1 MDPQVVMSAALS
13 CLGEYSHANNAAKRM
28 IGLYLLATGA
38 QRQAITVLSTLGL
51 SESYTNIVTKNVR
64 RQRKL
69 KLSRVAEDVQEPHG
83 AEGREPE
90 QIPCQ
95 RTGTLHQLSD
105 AMRAEAWEIAKTGL
119 FGTVYDNIN
128 MNLRSAE
135 QVVGRHGMSQVS
147 VLILDVDLM

>member
-1 MDPQVVMSAALS
+1 VVTSAALS

-64 RQRKL
+64 RQRKP
-69 KLSRVAEDVQEPHG
+69 KLSGVAEDMREPQG
-83 AEGREPE
+83 EGREPE
-90 QIPCQ
+90 QILPPQ

-105 AMRAEAWEIAKTGL
+105 AMREEAREIAKTGL

-147 VLILDVDLM
+147 VLILDVDSM

>member
-1 MDPQVVMSAALS
+1 
-13 CLGEYSHANNAAKRM
+13 M

-51 SESYTNIVTKNVR
+51 SESYTNIITKNVR
-64 RQRKL
+64 RQRKAKGPRASL
-69 KLSRVAEDVQEPHG
+69 KDLPETETAQTGVEEPT
-83 AEGREPE
+83 P
-90 QIPCQ
+90 PFQ

-105 AMRAEAWEIAKTGL
+105 TMRAEARKISATGL

-135 QVVGRHGMSQVS
+135 QIVGRHGMSPANSNCDSTLTQVET
-147 VLILDVDLM
+147 M

>member
-1 MDPQVVMSAALS
+1 MTSAALS

-64 RQRKL
+64 RQRKP
-69 KLSRVAEDVQEPHG
+69 KLSGVAEDSSMREPQ
-83 AEGREPE
+83 AEIREPE
-90 QIPCQ
+90 QISPP

-105 AMRAEAWEIAKTGL
+105 AMREEARGLAKTGL

-147 VLILDVDLM
+147 VLTLESGY